1 MRTLLA
7 AKAGGLD
14 INMDRALELG
24 SKDAERKELVKLL
37 LNILFRM
44 QFTFGIELPRMEQSE
59 MPKVEEDAKKKTKTK
74 RQRPQVRCRSSRPRQ
89 LQAKA
94 AR

>member
-1 MRTLLA
+1 MRNLLA

-14 INMDRALELG
+14 INMDRALMLG

-37 LNILFRM
+37 LNTLFRM
-44 QFTFGIELPRMEQSE
+44 QFTFGIELPLMEQSE

-74 RQRPQVRCRSSRPRQ
+74 RLRLQVRCRSSRPRQ